1 MIYFKFPWDRIGIT
15 EVGMSYLGTIAVSDG
30 GNGIVQTNLH
40 YGNGNITSVDVITK
54 TSGGQIAVNS
64 SISYLIDINVRHYEM
79 LDEACDKFYW
89 KKTA

>member
-54 TSGGQIAVNS
+54 TSGGNIPAGS
-64 SISYLIDINVRHYEM
+64 TLFYLIDIGVVTEQM
-79 LDEACDKFYW
+79 LDSACDKFYW